1 MRACYTVQSLTLE
14 YSKSEINV
22 NLYGC
27 RFPFKTQ
34 LMQSSQN
41 IIIIIIIIDF
51 ISIITSILYI

>member
-1 MRACYTVQSLTLE
+1 MRACYIVQSLTLE

-41 IIIIIIIIDF
+41 IIIIIIIDF